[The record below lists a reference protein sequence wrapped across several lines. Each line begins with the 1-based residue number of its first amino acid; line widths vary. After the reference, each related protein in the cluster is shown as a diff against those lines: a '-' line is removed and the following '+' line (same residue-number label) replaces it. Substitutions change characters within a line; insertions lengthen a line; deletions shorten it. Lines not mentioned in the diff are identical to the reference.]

1 MWWTFLMRRK
11 NPRGCHLWG
20 FLVRYGEPLRIGCC
34 CLFISVQPFAY
45 VAANYTCYN
54 RDKKCGEQFCHG
66 RTPPFCWRFGSV
78 YSISH
83 FILIFYN
90 FLLMKT
96 MINIKKEAVW
106 KFHTASWPV
115 RESNPGLRRERASSW
130 PLDQQAI
137 FNFVQSR
144 RRDSNT
150 RPLRPERS
158 ALPNWATP
166 RYDFLAFEAV
176 LISDSYIL
184 SRLQK
189 KCKRFFEKNWKS
201 FKKLKKPFK
210 INIFTLLT
218 YISKLLWIT

>member
-1 MWWTFLMRRK
+1 MEI
-11 NPRGCHLWG
+11 G
-20 FLVRYGEPLRIGCC
+20 FGLE
-34 CLFISVQPFAY
+34 F
-45 VAANYTCYN
+45 
-54 RDKKCGEQFCHG
+54 
-66 RTPPFCWRFGSV
+66 FGWV
-78 YSISH
+78 
-83 FILIFYN
+83 ILISYWHLKKNRIWCRQLRNVVN
-90 FLLMKT
+90 FSHATQKPQRWQPLGFSC
-96 MINIKKEAVW
+96 INENYDRHKKRSCME
-106 KFHTASWPV
+106 FHTASWPV

-137 FNFVQSR
+137 FNFIQSR

>member
-66 RTPPFCWRFGSV
+66 RTPPFWWRFGSV

-130 PLDQQAI
+130 PLDQQALVCISRGDKIRTCDLCVPNAALYQTEPRLDYVRKYNTDLRKCQQLFLI
-137 FNFVQSR
+137 FF
-144 RRDSNT
+144 
-150 RPLRPERS
+150 
-158 ALPNWATP
+158 
-166 RYDFLAFEAV
+166 YFLH
-176 LISDSYIL
+176 
-184 SRLQK
+184 
-189 KCKRFFEKNWKS
+189 FF
-201 FKKLKKPFK
+201 
-210 INIFTLLT
+210 
-218 YISKLLWIT
+218 YISYTFGVSSL

>member
-1 MWWTFLMRRK
+1 MQETPLDNQEGFHSSAPCRTWT
-11 NPRGCHLWG
+11 GD
-20 FLVRYGEPLRIGCC
+20 LRITNAS
-34 CLFISVQPFAY
+34 LYQLSQ
-45 VAANYTCYN
+45 
-54 RDKKCGEQFCHG
+54 
-66 RTPPFCWRFGSV
+66 GS
-78 YSISH
+78 
-83 FILIFYN
+83 ILIWKMLWKTQSN
-90 FLLMKT
+90 FR
-96 MINIKKEAVW
+96 
-106 KFHTASWPV
+106 WPV

-130 PLDQQAI
+130 PLDQQAVCFI
-137 FNFVQSR
+137 IESR

-184 SRLQK
+184 SRLPK

>member
-1 MWWTFLMRRK
+1 MISHAAKRKPQRVPPLGFSCSLRRTD
-11 NPRGCHLWG
+11 RL
-20 FLVRYGEPLRIGCC
+20 GCC

-45 VAANYTCYN
+45 VVANYTCYN

-130 PLDQQAI
+130 PLDQQAVCFI
-137 FNFVQSR
+137 IESR

-166 RYDFLAFEAV
+166 RLHDV
-176 LISDSYIL
+176 V
-184 SRLQK
+184 
-189 KCKRFFEKNWKS
+189 
-201 FKKLKKPFK
+201 
-210 INIFTLLT
+210 
-218 YISKLLWIT
+218 

>member
-54 RDKKCGEQFCHG
+54 RDKKCGEQFGHG

-96 MINIKKEAVW
+96 MIDIKKEAVW
-106 KFHTASWPV
+106 NSIQLHDLSGNRTRVYAV
-115 RESNPGLRRERASSW
+115 RGRR
-130 PLDQQAI
+130 LDRLT
-137 FNFVQSR
+137 NRPESR

>member
-11 NPRGCHLWG
+11 NPIGGSLWG
-20 FLVRYGEPLRIGCC
+20 FLV
-34 CLFISVQPFAY
+34 S
-45 VAANYTCYN
+45 
-54 RDKKCGEQFCHG
+54 
-66 RTPPFCWRFGSV
+66 
-78 YSISH
+78 
-83 FILIFYN
+83 
-90 FLLMKT
+90 MKT
-96 MINIKKEAVW
+96 MIDIKKEAVW
-106 KFHTASWPV
+106 NSIQLHDLSGNRTRVYAV
-115 RESNPGLRRERASSW
+115 RGRR
-130 PLDQQAI
+130 LDRLTI
-137 FNFVQSR
+137 RPCNKSR

>member
-45 VAANYTCYN
+45 VVANYTCYN

-66 RTPPFCWRFGSV
+66 RTPPFWWRFGSV

-137 FNFVQSR
+137 FNFIQSR

-150 RPLRPERS
+150 RPLRPELYWLKCTKNPQEFS
-158 ALPNWATP
+158 STLKPCIYKVFT
-166 RYDFLAFEAV
+166 YHITS
-176 LISDSYIL
+176 ISI
-184 SRLQK
+184 RHI
-189 KCKRFFEKNWKS
+189 EVN
-201 FKKLKKPFK
+201 K
-210 INIFTLLT
+210 INVRNLLEN
-218 YISKLLWIT
+218 YV

>member
-45 VAANYTCYN
+45 VAANYTRYN

-96 MINIKKEAVW
+96 MIDIKKEAVW
-106 KFHTASWPV
+106 NSIQLHDLSGNRTRVYAV
-115 RESNPGLRRERASSW
+115 RGRR
-130 PLDQQAI
+130 LDRLT
-137 FNFVQSR
+137 NRPESR
-144 RRDSNT
+144 RQDSNL

-166 RYDFLAFEAV
+166 RCL
-176 LISDSYIL
+176 
-184 SRLQK
+184 
-189 KCKRFFEKNWKS
+189 
-201 FKKLKKPFK
+201 
-210 INIFTLLT
+210 
-218 YISKLLWIT
+218 

>member
-54 RDKKCGEQFCHG
+54 RDKKCGEQFGHG

-130 PLDQQAI
+130 PLDHQALCC
-137 FNFVQSR
+137 FVLSVCHWLVY
-144 RRDSNT
+144 DST
-150 RPLRPERS
+150 TG
-158 ALPNWATP
+158 W
-166 RYDFLAFEAV
+166 FCQ
-176 LISDSYIL
+176 I
-184 SRLQK
+184 
-189 KCKRFFEKNWKS
+189 FFEKSWKFFWVNFWALILACFGDFIHGS
-201 FKKLKKPFK
+201 
-210 INIFTLLT
+210 IFH
-218 YISKLLWIT
+218 W

>member
-54 RDKKCGEQFCHG
+54 RDKKCGEQFGHG
-66 RTPPFCWRFGSV
+66 RTSPFCWRFGSV

-96 MINIKKEAVW
+96 MIDIKKEAVW

-130 PLDQQAI
+130 PLDQQAVCFI
-137 FNFVQSR
+137 IESR

-166 RYDFLAFEAV
+166 RYDFLRFWSGAHQRLLYTITLSKKMQAFFWE
-176 LISDSYIL
+176 
-184 SRLQK
+184 
-189 KCKRFFEKNWKS
+189 
-201 FKKLKKPFK
+201 KLKKF
-210 INIFTLLT
+210 
-218 YISKLLWIT
+218 